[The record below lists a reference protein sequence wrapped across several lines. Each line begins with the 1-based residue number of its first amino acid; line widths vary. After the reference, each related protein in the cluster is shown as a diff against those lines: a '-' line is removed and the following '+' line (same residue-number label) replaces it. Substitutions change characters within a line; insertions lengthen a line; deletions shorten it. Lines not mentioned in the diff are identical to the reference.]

1 MQMRNKRGFWSTNL
15 LHSAGWCLVLL
26 AAVVPARAA
35 NNCPWLNE
43 ATASGLLG
51 GEAVGA
57 FQAAT
62 PQQPAICTFTERIG
76 GATRTLQIRVETA
89 SDSAARL
96 KSLEKS
102 CGSDI
107 APLPAIG
114 NEAVS
119 CSVDNPGKRTAE
131 DAIGRVRDQVFL
143 IQIGSSLSKDPVLTR
158 DNLVTRIHSAA
169 EEVSG
174 SLF

>member
-1 MQMRNKRGFWSTNL
+1 MNL
-15 LHSAGWCLVLL
+15 LRSVGWCPVFL
-26 AAVVPARAA
+26 AAVVPAHAA

-57 FQAAT
+57 FQVASSA
-62 PQQPAICTFTERIG
+62 QQAICTFTERID
-76 GATRTLQIRVETA
+76 GATRTLQIRVEAA

-102 CGSDI
+102 CGPDI
-107 APLPAIG
+107 APLAAIG

-119 CSVDNPGKRTAE
+119 CSADDPGKRTAE
-131 DAIGRVRDQVFL
+131 EAMGRVRDQVFL
-143 IQIGSSLSKDPVLTR
+143 IQISSTLRKDPILTR
-158 DNLVTRIHSAA
+158 DNLITRIHSAA

-174 SLF
+174 NLF

>member
-1 MQMRNKRGFWSTNL
+1 MRDRRVCGAANL
-15 LHSAGWCLVLL
+15 LRRAVSCVLML
-26 AAVVPARAA
+26 AAIVPARAA

-57 FQAAT
+57 FQAASSA
-62 PQQPAICTFTERIG
+62 QPAICTFTERID
-76 GATRTLQIRVETA
+76 GATRSLQIRVETTPNF
-89 SDSAARL
+89 AARL
-96 KSLEKS
+96 KSLEKT

-107 APLPAIG
+107 ALLAAIG
-114 NEAVS
+114 NEAVF
-119 CSVDNPGKRTAE
+119 CSADNSGNRTAE
-131 DAIGRVRDQVFL
+131 RAIGRVRDQVFL
-143 IQIGSSLSKDPVLTR
+143 IQIGSSLKKDPILTR

-174 SLF
+174 NLF